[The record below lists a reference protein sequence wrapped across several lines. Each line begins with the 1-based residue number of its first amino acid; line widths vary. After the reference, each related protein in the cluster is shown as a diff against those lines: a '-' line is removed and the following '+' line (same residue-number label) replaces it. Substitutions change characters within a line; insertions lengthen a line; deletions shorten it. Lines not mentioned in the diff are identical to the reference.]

1 MPVWEHAGFCK
12 GPRLPN
18 YLFERIFVLAAMKT
32 AGPIHIGTS
41 GWHYRHWQGPFYPET
56 LGTEG
61 FLEFYARHFHTVE
74 INNSF
79 YQLPTERALSTWRDS
94 VPPGFIFAVKGSRFI
109 THMKKLKD
117 PERSLAPFL
126 EKVALLKDKLGPI
139 LFQLPP
145 GWHFNRERLA
155 AFLTAL
161 PETWRYTLEFRDQSW
176 INSQVLD
183 LLTQH
188 NVAFCIY
195 DLAGYLSP
203 LEITADFVYIRLH
216 GPGGPYQ
223 GRYLAQPLERWAGTI
238 AAWSRQGRE
247 VFCYFD
253 NDEAGF
259 APQNAWELQNL
270 LINR

>member
-1 MPVWEHAGFCK
+1 MPEAHGS
-12 GPRLPN
+12 
-18 YLFERIFVLAAMKT
+18 
-32 AGPIHIGTS
+32 IHIGTS
-41 GWHYRHWQGPFYPET
+41 GWHYNHWRGRFYPET
-56 LGTEG
+56 LGSEG

-79 YQLPTERALSTWRDS
+79 YQLPTARALSAWRDG
-94 VPPGFIFAVKGSRFI
+94 VPPGFIFALKGSRFI
-109 THMKKLKD
+109 THMKKLQD

-126 EKVALLKDKLGPI
+126 ERAALLKDKLGPI
-139 LFQLPP
+139 LFQLPHH
-145 GWHFNRERLA
+145 WHFNADRLA

-161 PETWRYTLEFRDQSW
+161 PGAQRYTLELRDLSW
-176 INSQVLD
+176 IDDRTFD
-183 LLTQH
+183 LLARH

-195 DLAGYLSP
+195 ELDGYLSP
-203 LEITADFVYIRLH
+203 KEITADFVYIRLH

-223 GRYLAQPLERWAGTI
+223 GRYLAQTLEGWATAI
-238 AAWSRQGRE
+238 TAWSRQGRE

-259 APQNAWELQNL
+259 AAQNAWELQNL